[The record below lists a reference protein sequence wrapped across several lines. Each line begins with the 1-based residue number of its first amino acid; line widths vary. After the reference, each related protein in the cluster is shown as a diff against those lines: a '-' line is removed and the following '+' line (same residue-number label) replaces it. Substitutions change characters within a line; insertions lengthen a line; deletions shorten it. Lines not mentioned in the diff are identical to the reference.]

1 MKKLLIGLSSLFVL
15 LFTGCGGGGGG
26 DSTTTTITA
35 SLANTNQYDLR
46 TFIDTAAYT
55 IDGEGTITSL
65 SGSGA
70 TIATGTGTYQSSY
83 QGTEVVT
90 TGETV
95 HLHDITMLLDAG
107 GIAFEQSASSTTYMG
122 NIIGILHS
130 TDVSCGFPIEFLAT
144 ITPVPTDAQVG
155 YISDEISLECDD
167 GTYIT
172 NVLELNDAGGGNAE
186 LSIISNTYV
195 SQGGALQSSETDN
208 IVVTP
213 TMSMVNADI
222 TGSIPADGI
231 TFVLYSTNIT
241 EP

>member
-15 LFTGCGGGGGG
+15 LFTGCGGGGG
-26 DSTTTTITA
+26 DSTTIIA
-35 SLANTNQYDLR
+35 SAANSNQYDLR
-46 TFIDTAAYT
+46 TFIDTAEYT
-55 IDGEGTITSL
+55 IDGEGTITSN
-65 SGSGA
+65 A
-70 TIATGTGTYQSSY
+70 VTYNATGTYQSSY

-107 GIAFEQSASSTTYMG
+107 GIAFEQSASSSTYMG

-130 TDVSCGFPIEFLAT
+130 TDVSCGFPIESLAV
-144 ITPVPTDAQVG
+144 IAPVPNDAQVG
-155 YISDEISLECDD
+155 YTSDVVPLSCSD

-195 SQGGALQSSETDN
+195 SKGGALKSTETDN

-231 TFVLYSTNIT
+231 TFALYSTSIT
-241 EP
+241 QP